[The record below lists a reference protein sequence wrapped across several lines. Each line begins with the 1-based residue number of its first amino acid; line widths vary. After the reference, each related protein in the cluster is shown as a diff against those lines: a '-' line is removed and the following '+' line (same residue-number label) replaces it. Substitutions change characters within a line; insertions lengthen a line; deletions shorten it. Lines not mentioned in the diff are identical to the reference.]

1 MKVSK
6 LLRPALFTQIPMS
19 SSAGRNFLNPAQ
31 ISRQIQL
38 HRPQCSQSPFLLCRR
53 FPFAPSRLYS
63 SFPHSNPEP
72 TTITPDKTSRGSSTS
87 TSTEQPPAAVPQKQK
102 QTMTERDAQ
111 LLEKMRDAMGGSD
124 LSNVEMEDGVP
135 DRGMKR
141 NVRENMFRII

>member
-1 MKVSK
+1 
-6 LLRPALFTQIPMS
+6 MS
-19 SSAGRNFLNPAQ
+19 SFGRRVFLNS
-31 ISRQIQL
+31 SRQIQL
-38 HRPQCSQSPFLLCRR
+38 HRSRCSK
-53 FPFAPSRLYS
+53 FPFSFCRQFSYLPSRLYS
-63 SFPHSNPEP
+63 SSPHS
-72 TTITPDKTSRGSSTS
+72 TPATRSTNISPDATSQGSGTS
-87 TSTEQPPAAVPQKQK
+87 PPKEQPPTAAPQKPK